1 MPAEEKNKVIYVSH
15 PSGSTA
21 EIALYGINILFERM
35 SFVLGWFIHCF
46 VIGATVTSWKTRGVE
61 RLFVR

>member
-21 EIALYGINILFERM
+21 EIALYGIYELNACHLYRVALFIA
-35 SFVLGWFIHCF
+35 S
-46 VIGATVTSWKTRGVE
+46 S
-61 RLFVR
+61 